1 MHSLHEFFTM
11 TKGVEYLIAVTF
23 LVVFPVFWVIL
34 SKKKADSKQKTKK
47 DHD

>member
-23 LVVFPVFWVIL
+23 LIVFPVFWVL
-34 SKKKADSKQKTKK
+34 LTKKKEDTKQKTKK
-47 DHD
+47 AKD